1 MSDHNPHNTATQ
13 SGLAVAQAAPLA
25 MVYVE
30 DRDSEGVVRQAL
42 NDLGIQAAYFGPGGI
57 QGAITDLGKRPSPR
71 LLIVDISNVDEPAK
85 RISDLA
91 DVCEPGTGVIVT
103 GEHNDI
109 ILYREL
115 KAAGVFEYFFKPLLG
130 ALVSRACNAVLT
142 GNMEQR
148 ALRTGRLVFTLG
160 VRGGCG
166 ATTIASRLA
175 WHLAQARKRRVAFLD
190 LDLKTGDAALQFDV
204 SPHHA
209 LREALEH
216 PERID
221 ELFLERGVIRVTE
234 RLDVLASEEPLDYV
248 ANYSEDA
255 LLALL
260 DRLLHSYRYV
270 FVDLTSFDAAHL
282 QRVLHMPSLCLLVSD
297 GSLASARDVARWR
310 TLIGPNTAERTT
322 LHILNKSDAPGV
334 LPIDDMVRA
343 IGQAPD
349 ILVPFERDVAQVANL
364 GVRRIEECRNFLRAL
379 GPALRY
385 ISGEPVEENR
395 SVLER
400 LFG

>member
-1 MSDHNPHNTATQ
+1 M
-13 SGLAVAQAAPLA
+13 
-25 MVYVE
+25 
-30 DRDSEGVVRQAL
+30 
-42 NDLGIQAAYFGPGGI
+42 
-57 QGAITDLGKRPSPR
+57 
-71 LLIVDISNVDEPAK
+71 
-85 RISDLA
+85 
-91 DVCEPGTGVIVT
+91 
-103 GEHNDI
+103 
-109 ILYREL
+109 
-115 KAAGVFEYFFKPLLG
+115 
-130 ALVSRACNAVLT
+130 
-142 GNMEQR
+142 
-148 ALRTGRLVFTLG
+148 
-160 VRGGCG
+160 
-166 ATTIASRLA
+166 
-175 WHLAQARKRRVAFLD
+175 AFLD

-364 GVRRIEECRNFLRAL
+364 GVRRIEECRTFLRAL